1 MYSASHD
8 IHHRDTRN
16 REHCSKS
23 LNVSDRRTVQ
33 HDHCDDIHGSNGP
46 VEKKKK
52 KRLVSYL
59 SMRHGEY
66 EKVLTS
72 SRLVHPLIIPWRIP
86 AGNHQRLKV

>member
-16 REHCSKS
+16 REHRSKS

-33 HDHCDDIHGSNGP
+33 HDYCDDIHGSNGP
-46 VEKKKK
+46 VEKKACELFK
-52 KRLVSYL
+52 
-59 SMRHGEY
+59 HETCEY